1 MKNQGIRLQ
10 PEERKAQ
17 ILKAAAQ
24 LFDEVGYDAGTIEMI
39 LEATGLSKG
48 ALYHHFAS
56 KEAILEALVL
66 EAARGARVV
75 AEEAA
80 GRTRLNAAEKLGLL
94 LSGLDRGAEDALAEG
109 LHRPENASLHA
120 RSIAEL
126 VRAIAPSL
134 ATVIREGEAQGL
146 FRCERALET
155 AQLLLSGGQ
164 FLLDDAFFRWTG
176 EERRE
181 RMAALQTLCE
191 RSLGAS
197 AGSLSFIR
205 GLGDRK

>member
-10 PEERKAQ
+10 PEARKAQ
-17 ILKAAAQ
+17 ILNAAAR
-24 LFDEVGYDAGTIEMI
+24 LFDEVGYEAGTIEMI
-39 LEATGLSKG
+39 LAATGLSKG
-48 ALYHHFAS
+48 ALYHYFAS

-66 EAARGARVV
+66 EAARGAQAA

-80 GRTRLNAAEKLGLL
+80 GQTGLNAAEKFGLL
-94 LSGLDRGAEDALAEG
+94 LSSLDRGEEDTLAEG
-109 LHRPENASLHA
+109 LHLPENASLHA

-134 ATVIREGEAQGL
+134 AAIIREGEAQGL
-146 FRCERALET
+146 FRCERPLET
-155 AQLLLSGGQ
+155 AQLLLAGGQ

-176 EERRE
+176 DERRE
-181 RMAALQTLCE
+181 RLAALQTMCE